1 LDKIEALVVALFGGF
16 FLEDDTGDELIEAWR
31 SEEHVSVPS
40 SVFGSVFEF
49 DGIELFDN
57 RGGRFIGSE
66 DAFAGGADFVCS
78 LNEFLR
84 IVFGFHGGYK

>member
-1 LDKIEALVVALFGGF
+1 MDKIEALVVALFGGF
-16 FLEDDTGDELIEAWR
+16 FLEDDTGDELIESWC

-57 RGGRFIGSE
+57 RGGRFIGGE
-66 DAFAGGADFVCS
+66 DAFAGGANFVCS

-84 IVFGFHGGYK
+84 IVFGFHWGYK